1 MDCNEQEQKGH
12 SLSESQVKVKVSK
25 LDSIPELQSIECHWS
40 ASNAKTSV
48 IFDQGREGEYL
59 ETSQDRGKSLN
70 NDLDGSSTCIL
81 NMVEEAVTVP
91 IGPGQPQQKATNK
104 DGKKQTR
111 KDNRLCSERG
121 FRI

>member
-1 MDCNEQEQKGH
+1 MTSTLVETG
-12 SLSESQVKVKVSK
+12 VKVKVSK

-59 ETSQDRGKSLN
+59 ETSQDSGKNLN
-70 NDLDGSSTCIL
+70 DDLDGSSTYVL

-91 IGPGQPQQKATNK
+91 IGPGQPQQKATNEG
-104 DGKKQTR
+104 GKKQTR

-121 FRI
+121 FGI